1 MKWVNHAVSFVGAA
15 FVLTMALIIVVNA
28 LGRKIGHPLPG
39 AIGLAG
45 FMLAVVT
52 FLGLAQCE
60 ARDRHVKVEAVLL
73 RLSPKNRLRL
83 LVFNYL
89 VALAV
94 YGFMLCAMGVNML
107 YSWKTSEE
115 LIGDIF
121 LPVYPAKTIAFIG
134 VVLMSVQVLMKL
146 IGFIRKQITD
156 SETKD

>member
-1 MKWVNHAVSFVGAA
+1 MGAGFV
-15 FVLTMALIIVVNA
+15 FTMALIIVVNA
-28 LGRKIGHPLPG
+28 VGRKIGHPLPG

-60 ARDRHVKVEAVLL
+60 DQDRHVRVEAILL

-89 VALAV
+89 VAVAV
-94 YGFMLCAMGVNML
+94 YGFMLWAMGANML

-134 VVLMSVQVLMKL
+134 VALMTFQVVLKL
-146 IGFIRKQITD
+146 IGFIRKQMTNSGTED
-156 SETKD
+156 LLKNSD